1 MGTVISFDGGFEWDE
16 DKNILNRENHG
27 FYFEEIL
34 AVFADPFFL
43 EAYDSDNSTLDEVRW
58 KGIASFDRRI
68 YFFISYTER
77 NNRTRILSARL
88 AEPPERERYDENYR
102 KQIADYER

>member
-1 MGTVISFDGGFEWDE
+1 MGKVISLDGRFEWD
-16 DKNILNRENHG
+16 DNKNNLNKKDHG

-34 AVFADPFFL
+34 VAFEDPFFL
-43 EAYDSDNSTLDEVRW
+43 EAYDRDNSSLDEIRW

-77 NNRTRILSARL
+77 DGRTRILSARL
-88 AEPPERERYDENYR
+88 AEPPERERYDENYK
-102 KQIADYER
+102 KQITYYE